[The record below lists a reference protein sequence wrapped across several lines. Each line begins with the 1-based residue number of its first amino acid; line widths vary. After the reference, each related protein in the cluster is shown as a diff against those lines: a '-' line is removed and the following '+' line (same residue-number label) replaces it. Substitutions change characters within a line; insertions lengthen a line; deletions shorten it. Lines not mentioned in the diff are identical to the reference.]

1 LSGRRFRS
9 LSLIDELPLH
19 NGYPNLYY
27 IKLLFI
33 YFQRSLSLTLRK
45 NRTFLQTEKD
55 CKGNNSFLI
64 YKKNRQKYYK
74 KNINQTTIKISLSHN
89 ALALKS
95 GCKDTILIRSIQTF
109 KRNILK
115 KLQYADNQR
124 KIKNILQKTG
134 IKTQENKRFYTLKK

>member
-1 LSGRRFRS
+1 
-9 LSLIDELPLH
+9 
-19 NGYPNLYY
+19 
-27 IKLLFI
+27 
-33 YFQRSLSLTLRK
+33 
-45 NRTFLQTEKD
+45 
-55 CKGNNSFLI
+55 
-64 YKKNRQKYYK
+64 
-74 KNINQTTIKISLSHN
+74 N

-115 KLQYADNQR
+115 KLQYADNQI